1 MRYGVLQFLKGLG
14 ALLAALLVSF
24 SVYLIHASSF
34 TGGES
39 TYYLYSAS
47 SQAQIKQALSL
58 ADLAHLKGESAVYV
72 FEKERAE
79 NAAGA
84 GRSAPRSGC
93 KRLRFCRGFYL
104 RLRCKALLRGRN
116 RRHPLFL
123 LLFAAIERRRDTQR
137 PENQSAYR
145 RARGKRRRGN
155 SDYFRGILRKKTFFG
170 RKAFV
175 QTDKVVL
182 FANQFPK
189 IERKIK
195 RRNEKIFRRA
205 KRSKKAKGALRG
217 EKAGKV

>member
-72 FEKERAE
+72 FKKEQTG
-79 NAAGA
+79 NAAGTPVNEYAAMEEALPEA
-84 GRSAPRSGC
+84 GASAFA
-93 KRLRFCRGFYL
+93 FCRGFYL

-137 PENQSAYR
+137 PKNQSHIAV
-145 RARGKRRRGN
+145 RAESVAVGTPIIFG
-155 SDYFRGILRKKTFFG
+155 GIEKKTFFG
-170 RKAFV
+170 KKAFV
-175 QTDKVVL
+175 QTDKVVS

-189 IERKIK
+189 IERKKSGGTGKCFGERKEVK
-195 RRNEKIFRRA
+195 RQKEH
-205 KRSKKAKGALRG
+205 
-217 EKAGKV
+217 